1 MIEQYGREKM
11 TQLTHLD
18 HLKQGVEIWNN
29 WRTQHPHIRPQLSGL
44 DLSDMDLATANLSE
58 ANLTGTALF
67 EADLREANLKAA
79 VFAEADLSGVDLSG
93 AELYKANLTNAY
105 LTGANLTET
114 FLAEAELSGADLR
127 GARLD
132 KADLTEA
139 NLTAADLRD
148 ADLTGAN
155 LSRACI
161 TDAILCNVKLT
172 SANLTDLDYGSFHSM
187 RGHYYGIRG
196 LDSCY
201 GNALFIRDARD
212 QDYLDTLERN
222 IEKTPS
228 RSHRRLKRFLFRAWA
243 SIDYGRSLGKP
254 FFYSFVIA
262 MIFGFVY
269 LLERSWDLGLIDYSN
284 SSNSLISPFY
294 YSIVTYTT
302 LGFGDITPKHW
313 IGEIIVTAEVVLGYT
328 TLGLLLAI
336 LANRIA
342 RRS

>member
-1 MIEQYGREKM
+1 M
-11 TQLTHLD
+11 TNKSHLD
-18 HLKQGVEIWNN
+18 ILAQGIEIWNT
-29 WRTQHPHIRPQLSGL
+29 WRVQHPDVQPQLSGV

-58 ANLTGTALF
+58 ANLSGAALF
-67 EADLREANLKAA
+67 EANLREANLKAA
-79 VFAEADLSGVDLSG
+79 VIAEADLSGADLSG
-93 AELYKANLTNAY
+93 AELYKADLANAY

-127 GARLD
+127 GARFRQ
-132 KADLTEA
+132 ADLTET
-139 NLTAADLRD
+139 NLVAADLRD

-155 LSRACI
+155 LSKALI
-161 TDAILCNVKLT
+161 ADAILCNAKLT
-172 SANLTDLDYGSFHSM
+172 SANLTDLEYGPFHTM

-228 RSHRRLKRFLFRAWA
+228 RTHRRLRRFLFRAWA
-243 SIDYGRSLGKP
+243 WIDYGRSLGKP

-262 MIFGFVY
+262 MIFGIVFF
-269 LLERSWDLGLIDYSN
+269 LERSLNWGLMDYSS

-302 LGFGDITPKHW
+302 LGFGDITPRHW

-336 LANRIA
+336 LANRVA